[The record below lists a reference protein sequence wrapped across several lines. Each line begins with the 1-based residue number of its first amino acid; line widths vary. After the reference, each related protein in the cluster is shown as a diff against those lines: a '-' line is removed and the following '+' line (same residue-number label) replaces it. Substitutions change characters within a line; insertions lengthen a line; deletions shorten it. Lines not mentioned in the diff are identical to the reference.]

1 MTSTETTG
9 TDMITNDM
17 TITLIGYRGSGKS
30 SVAPLLAEALG
41 WDWCDADHEIES
53 QAGCSIRQIFE
64 SEGEAGFRSRETE
77 VLNQLLARPRS
88 VIAAG
93 GGAILADINRQR
105 MQTAGPVVWL
115 QANPETLAARIAG
128 DQTSASRRPSLT
140 SKSAVEEVTDVL
152 HARTPLYEA
161 AATMTVNADQRSP
174 QEIVDEILTHL
185 RTLQK
190 AGGRV

>member
-9 TDMITNDM
+9 TDMTPNDM

-41 WDWCDADHEIES
+41 WDWCDADQEIES

-152 HARTPLYEA
+152 HARTPLYQA
-161 AATMTVNADQRSP
+161 AATMTVDADQRSP